1 MQGTDIENS
10 LYSRALIVVSEG
22 VQCYVRNH
30 LQSSNL
36 GFEWLVIRSRLDSI
50 YPLTLSYTE
59 PVKVAVDCHTCTQSI
74 YV

>member
-1 MQGTDIENS
+1 M
-10 LYSRALIVVSEG
+10 VSEG

-50 YPLTLSYTE
+50 SPLTLSYTE
-59 PVKVAVDCHTCTQSI
+59 PVKVAVDCHTCSVDVHVHT
-74 YV
+74 YMHKHMHMCR